1 MSNHENESLKLFVAG
16 ILMTIGYFV
25 FDWHFAPIL
34 YVGLVISVLGL
45 FSAIY
50 PIVSERKRFASAQ
63 LDTIDKMSGK
73 EFEQYTAFL
82 LRKLEFNGI
91 RMTKAFGDQG
101 IDVIASK
108 NGCKHGIQCKRW
120 KNKVGNKA
128 VQEVY
133 AGIGYYSLDKAIV
146 LTNSY
151 FTESAKQLAAKLDV
165 ELWDRSKLIKMIE
178 TVHTN
183 DKN

>member
-1 MSNHENESLKLFVAG
+1 
-16 ILMTIGYFV
+16 
-25 FDWHFAPIL
+25 
-34 YVGLVISVLGL
+34 
-45 FSAIY
+45 
-50 PIVSERKRFASAQ
+50 
-63 LDTIDKMSGK
+63 
-73 EFEQYTAFL
+73 
-82 LRKLEFNGI
+82 
-91 RMTKAFGDQG
+91 MTKAFGDQG

-178 TVHTN
+178 AVHTN